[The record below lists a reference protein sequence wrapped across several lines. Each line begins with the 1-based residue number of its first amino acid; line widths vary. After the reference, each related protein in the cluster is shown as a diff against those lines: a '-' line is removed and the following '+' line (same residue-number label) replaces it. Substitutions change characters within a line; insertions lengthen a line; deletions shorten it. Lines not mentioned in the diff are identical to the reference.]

1 MPIPIDKK
9 QRRRCEKK
17 MRRIKEGYKNLGGEK
32 KKKMKTRYIAIPIVM
47 IAVLALAALST
58 PAMADYAFAGFEVKT
73 ITNGTVQGDVYV
85 SNGTKAGYAPSPY
98 ISNYTVPSGTVKWAR
113 LYTGVW
119 CGNDEATGWVNVTIT
134 DNSNTVTYRQNIS
147 YNGTNDNNP
156 TYDENNVS
164 IYGTGYGC
172 IAVAYNTT
180 ADNVTSGEKNTV
192 NATSTIFG
200 GYLYGVVL
208 VVVYEDS
215 NLEKVEYWVNEGNV
229 NLNYGPWPHSPL
241 NYDFTYFNGI
251 AYNCT
256 EANLTVVYYTGD
268 SDQND
273 YLFFNAPDESGSPYR
288 SSVQWSN
295 TSYWHYQ
302 LDDKNVADSHS
313 DKDGVCEDNSISTSA
328 QDLNCFSETNDST
341 PLEDIVNHTANNYAI
356 FWRGH
361 DDSGNGIID
370 GGWGGTTNE
379 GEIYVH
385 PILAVLRLENIT
397 HDYDFGSNL
406 TGTPGTDA
414 WAFRKENNSKPPT
427 TCNVPNTEFSSTE
440 YGYIKTDNGVYQT
453 DYSVAQYAA
462 HRFNFSI
469 DEAAADIDKI
479 NVTWNGNGTHQTST
493 DGANLSI
500 WNFTSAAYELLQAGA
515 NTEDEVTLTGGVTSS
530 ISNYINTNNVTVLV
544 EQNTAGGGLFA
555 KSYIKTDYVKL
566 VVTPDP

>member
-1 MPIPIDKK
+1 
-9 QRRRCEKK
+9 
-17 MRRIKEGYKNLGGEK
+17 
-32 KKKMKTRYIAIPIVM
+32 MKTRYIAIPIVM
-47 IAVLALAALST
+47 IAVLALAAFST

-85 SNGTKAGYAPSPY
+85 SNGTKAGYAPGNPNNPY
-98 ISNYTVPSGTVKWAR
+98 VSSYSVPSGTVKWAR
-113 LYTGVW
+113 LYVGVW
-119 CGNDEATGWVNVTIT
+119 GGNAGNSGWVNVTIT
-134 DNSNTVTYRQNIS
+134 DNSDTVTYRKNVS
-147 YNGTNDNNP
+147 YDGDDDENP
-156 TYDENNVS
+156 TYHETEPSV
-164 IYGTGYGC
+164 YGTGCGC
-172 IAVAYNTT
+172 IAVAYNVTN
-180 ADNVTSGEKNTV
+180 NVTSGESNTV
-192 NATSTIFG
+192 SATSTVYG
-200 GYLYGVVL
+200 QSSYLYGVVL

-302 LDDKNVADSHS
+302 LDDKNIADSHS
-313 DKDGVCEDNSISTSA
+313 DKDGVCEDNSKSTGA
-328 QDLNCFSETNDST
+328 QDLNCFYETNDST

-361 DDSGNGIID
+361 DDSGNNIID

-397 HDYDFGSNL
+397 HDYDFGINL
-406 TGTPGTDA
+406 TGTPGEDA
-414 WAFRKENNSKPPT
+414 WAFEKQVDNSPTASDPSTVFDSTGYGKIKKDDEDRKQS
-427 TCNVPNTEFSSTE
+427 V
-440 YGYIKTDNGVYQT
+440 TDT
-453 DYSVAQYAA
+453 ASRYAA
-462 HRFNFSI
+462 HRFNISI
-469 DEAAADIDKI
+469 DEAAADIEKI
-479 NVTWNGNGTHQTST
+479 NVTWNGIGKHDGEEN
-493 DGANLSI
+493 DGANLYI
-500 WNFTSAAYELLQAGA
+500 YNFNSAAYELLKEGT
-515 NTEDEVTLTGGVTSS
+515 NTEAEVTLTGGVTSS
-530 ISNYINTNNVTVLV
+530 ISNYINTNNVTVQV
-544 EQNTAGGGLFA
+544 RQRSTDEGEGER
-555 KSYIKTDYVKL
+555 SRIETDYVKL
-566 VVTPDP
+566 VITPDP

>member
-1 MPIPIDKK
+1 MKK
-9 QRRRCEKK
+9 
-17 MRRIKEGYKNLGGEK
+17 
-32 KKKMKTRYIAIPIVM
+32 RYIAIPIVM
-47 IAVLALAALST
+47 LAVLALAAFST
-58 PAMADYAFAGFEVKT
+58 PAMADYAFDGFEVKT

-85 SNGTKAGYAPSPY
+85 SNGSKAGVGNSPY
-98 ISNYTVPSGTVKWAR
+98 TTTYTVPSEVGSNGEDVIWAR
-113 LYTGVW
+113 LIVGVW
-119 CGNDEATGWVNVTIT
+119 GGNEDNTGWLNTTFNGHCEGNVTIDKNEDT
-134 DNSNTVTYRQNIS
+134 NTYSSGTNVYCSGHGVWTVS
-147 YNGTNDNNP
+147 YNCT
-156 TYDENNVS
+156 
-164 IYGTGYGC
+164 
-172 IAVAYNTT
+172 
-180 ADNVTSGEKNTV
+180 DNVTSGSIS
-192 NATSTIFG
+192 ATATTG
-200 GYLYGVVL
+200 GSIDGRVYGIVL
-208 VVVYEDS
+208 VVVYENTS
-215 NLEKVEYWVNEGNV
+215 LEKVEYWVNEGNV
-229 NLNYGPWPHSPL
+229 NLNYVTPL
-241 NYDFTYFNGI
+241 NYDFTWFNGI

-397 HDYDFGSNL
+397 HDYDFSDNF
-406 TGTPGTDA
+406 TGTPGEDA
-414 WAFRKENNSKPPT
+414 WAFRKENNSKPPS
-427 TCNVPNTEFSSTE
+427 TCDVPNTEFSSTY

-453 DYSVAQYAA
+453 DSSLAQYAA

-469 DEAAADIDKI
+469 DEAAADIEKI
-479 NVTWNGNGTHQTST
+479 NVTWNGRGYRSNPSAGGD
-493 DGANLSI
+493 DGATLYI
-500 WNFTSAAYELLQAGA
+500 WKEGTGYEQLDTTDSG
-515 NTEDEVTLTGGVTSS
+515 DEVTLTGGVTSS
-530 ISNYINTNNVTVLV
+530 ISNYINSGNVTVLV
-544 EQNTAGGGLFA
+544 EQNTAGGGSTTR
-555 KSYIKTDYVKL
+555 SYIRTDYVKL
-566 VVTPDP
+566 VITPDP